1 MNLSDSIFGSRLLGG
16 GWGPVS
22 PPAFKA
28 ARSGKTVGRWVRLPR
43 TSAKCFST
51 NKGRN
56 APLFLMKSDMESV
69 RERDNSLFTFLNRI
83 AILPVLNISERT
95 QSNEF
100 SDIKIYSLVI
110 KSTGGENKLFNGHFQ
125 RYIEYLKCGLPESGY

>member
-1 MNLSDSIFGSRLLGG
+1 
-16 GWGPVS
+16 
-22 PPAFKA
+22 
-28 ARSGKTVGRWVRLPR
+28 
-43 TSAKCFST
+43 
-51 NKGRN
+51 
-56 APLFLMKSDMESV
+56 MESV